1 MTLSMWVNWWSNI
14 FSSLS
19 LTSPFILII
28 DRGQQ
33 SFALSL
39 TRKRAVRTT
48 LRNLYFVFKKK
59 KKKQQA
65 TSLILFPYRRRWL
78 FNIERNQTWWWVY

>member
-1 MTLSMWVNWWSNI
+1 VSKPMVKY

-33 SFALSL
+33 FFALSL

-48 LRNLYFVFKKK
+48 LRNLYFVFQKKIYIS
-59 KKKQQA
+59 
-65 TSLILFPYRRRWL
+65 TGYISRSFSLPPQVIIQHWTQSDVMVSILDW
-78 FNIERNQTWWWVY
+78 

>member
-1 MTLSMWVNWWSNI
+1 MVKY

-48 LRNLYFVFKKK
+48 LRNLYISFSKKEEEEE
-59 KKKQQA
+59 
-65 TSLILFPYRRRWL
+65 TTGYISYSFSLPPQVI
-78 FNIERNQTWWWVY
+78 IQH